1 MRSSE
6 PRRLLVVG
14 PSWVGDMVM
23 AQSLFMT
30 IQQRYPGALIDVV
43 APKWSGDLLGRMPE
57 VNDYIEMPL
66 GQGQFELGV
75 RYRLGRALQQRG
87 YDQAIIIPR
96 SWKSAVVP
104 AAARV
109 PQRTGYRGEMRYGL
123 LNDIRPLDKR
133 VLTQTVQRY
142 VALGLADGAPLPPAT
157 IPQPHLKI
165 DQVNQAVLVARF
177 ALDGDAPV
185 VGFMPGAE
193 YGPAKCWPIEYYGA
207 LASRLIAEGYRVW
220 LFGSP
225 KDRASCRGIAEI
237 APQVIDLSG
246 KTALVDVVD
255 LIALCKLVVCNDSGL
270 MHIAAATGRHVV
282 ALYGSSTPDYTP
294 PLTSSADVCYLGLA
308 CGPCF
313 ERECPLKDP
322 EEHLRCLYDITVE
335 SVFEHCRSVKW

>member
-1 MRSSE
+1 MASHAPQRI
-6 PRRLLVVG
+6 LVVG

-30 IQQRYPGALIDVV
+30 LQQRYPGVFIDVV

-75 RYRLGRALQQRG
+75 RYRLGQSLQARD

-104 AAARV
+104 AAARI

-123 LNDIRPLDKR
+123 LTDIRPLDKSI
-133 VLTQTVQRY
+133 LTQTVQRY
-142 VALGLADGAPLPPAT
+142 VSLGLPADEVFPPAT
-157 IPQPHLKI
+157 IPLPCLNV
-165 DQVNQAVLVARF
+165 DQINQA
-177 ALDGDAPV
+177 ALMEQFSLNCETPV

-193 YGPAKCWPIEYYGA
+193 YGPAKCWPIEYYGE
-207 LASRLIAEGYRVW
+207 LANRLIAEGYQVW

-225 KDRASCRGIAEI
+225 KDQVSCEAIAEI
-237 APQVIDLSG
+237 APEVTDLSG
-246 KTALVDVVD
+246 KTRLVDVVD

-294 PLTSSADVCYLGLA
+294 PLTLSADICYEALE
-308 CGPCF
+308 CSPCF
-313 ERECPLKDP
+313 ERHCHRTGPDENLQCLRDISVDHVLECC
-322 EEHLRCLYDITVE
+322 RRVE
-335 SVFEHCRSVKW
+335 

>member
-1 MRSSE
+1 MGSLAPQRI
-6 PRRLLVVG
+6 LVVG

-30 IQQRYPGALIDVV
+30 LQQRYPGALIDVV

-75 RYRLGRALQQRG
+75 RYRLGKSLQGRG

-104 AAARV
+104 AAAKV
-109 PQRTGYRGEMRYGL
+109 PQRSGYRGEMRYGL
-123 LNDIRPLDKR
+123 LNDMRPLDKSI
-133 VLTQTVQRY
+133 LTQTVQRY
-142 VALGLADGAPLPPAT
+142 VSLGLVDGEPLPPAK
-157 IPQPHLKI
+157 IPQPHLTV
-165 DQVNQAVLVARF
+165 DRVNQS
-177 ALDGDAPV
+177 ALLERLSLAIGTPV

-193 YGPAKCWPIEYYGA
+193 YGPAKCWPIEYYGE
-207 LASRLIAEGYRVW
+207 LANRLIDEGYQVW

-225 KDRASCRGIAEI
+225 KDQPSCAAILEI
-237 APQVIDLSG
+237 APQTIDLSG
-246 KTALVDVVD
+246 KTKLVDVVD

-270 MHIAAATGRHVV
+270 MHIAAATGRHVI

-294 PLTSSADVCYLGLA
+294 PLTSTVDICYAGLE
-308 CGPCF
+308 CSPCF
-313 ERECPLKDP
+313 ERNCPLKSP
-322 EEHLRCLYDITVE
+322 AEHLQCLYDITVE
-335 SVFEHCRSVKW
+335 TVFEHCRSVKW